1 LVRIQYPETPRV
13 PEAGSSTL
21 GKSGPK
27 ARTKVVVDGHEVNIP
42 QLELWSIIWDALRSN
57 YALIGL
63 GGEYVLRLVV
73 IGVKKSM

>member
-1 LVRIQYPETPRV
+1 MVRIQYPETPRV

-42 QLELWSIIWDALRSN
+42 QLELWSIRWDALRSN